1 MTINCKGELIDLS
14 KPLIMGILNITPDSF
29 FDGGKYIQQE
39 AILQRATEIIEQ
51 GADIIDIGAYSSR
64 PGADEVAEDEE
75 YRRLS
80 KALEI
85 IRKSFPTS
93 CISVDTFRANI
104 AQKVV
109 ENHEVDIIND
119 ISAGI
124 FDDKMIQTVAK
135 LNVPYIMMH
144 IQGTPA
150 TMQNNP
156 TYDDV
161 VLDIIKYFSERINK
175 ATLLGINDIIIDPGF
190 GFGKTLEHNY
200 ELLNRLD
207 EFEMLDYP
215 ILVGLSRKSM
225 IYKALGITPAE
236 SLAGTIALNTVA
248 LQKGANIL
256 RVHDV
261 AEAEQ
266 TVQVFAKLKN
276 RMI

>member
-29 FDGGKYIQQE
+29 FDGGKYTQQQ
-39 AILQRATEIIEQ
+39 AILKRASEIIEQ
-51 GADIIDIGAYSSR
+51 GADIIDIGAFSTR
-64 PGADEVAEDEE
+64 PGADEVSENEE

-80 KALEI
+80 EALEI
-85 IRKSFPTS
+85 VRKNYPNV

-109 ENHEVDIIND
+109 ENHKVDIIND
-119 ISAGI
+119 ISAGN
-124 FDDKMIQTVAK
+124 FDEKMLQTVAK
-135 LNVPYIMMH
+135 LNVPYVMMH

-190 GFGKTLEHNY
+190 GFGKTIEHNY
-200 ELLNRLD
+200 ELLNRLE

-225 IYKALGITPAE
+225 IYKALGITSDE

-261 AEAEQ
+261 AEAVQ
-266 TVQVFAKLKN
+266 TAQVFTKLKV
-276 RMI
+276 I